1 MVRVFRQVVILC
13 GLLLVAA
20 VTVNAETFK
29 VDDIR
34 VEGAKK
40 ISSSTVFNYL
50 PIKVGD
56 SVDVTIIRDAVRAL
70 FRTGFFR
77 DVEIRR
83 EGGVVV
89 ISVQE
94 RPAIASIEY
103 SGNKELK
110 DEEVDEILKRNGF
123 SKGRIFNQPLL
134 DRVTQSIE
142 DEYFSMGRYSAGIET
157 TVTPVS
163 DNRAEITLI
172 IDEGRRSQNKQKHKH
187 VSMYTIPCIHCVFLV
202 CVPF

>member
-1 MVRVFRQVVILC
+1 MVRVFRHVVILC
-13 GLLLVAA
+13 GFLLVSA
-20 VTVNAETFK
+20 VKVNAETFK

-34 VEGAKK
+34 VECAKK

-110 DEEVDEILKRNGF
+110 DEEVDEILKRL
-123 SKGRIFNQPLL
+123 S
-134 DRVTQSIE
+134 
-142 DEYFSMGRYSAGIET
+142 
-157 TVTPVS
+157 
-163 DNRAEITLI
+163 LI
-172 IDEGRRSQNKQKHKH
+172 HI
-187 VSMYTIPCIHCVFLV
+187 
-202 CVPF
+202 

>member
-1 MVRVFRQVVILC
+1 MVRVFRHVVILC

-20 VTVNAETFK
+20 VKVNAETFK

-110 DEEVDEILKRNGF
+110 DEEVD
-123 SKGRIFNQPLL
+123 
-134 DRVTQSIE
+134 
-142 DEYFSMGRYSAGIET
+142 
-157 TVTPVS
+157 
-163 DNRAEITLI
+163 
-172 IDEGRRSQNKQKHKH
+172 
-187 VSMYTIPCIHCVFLV
+187 
-202 CVPF
+202 